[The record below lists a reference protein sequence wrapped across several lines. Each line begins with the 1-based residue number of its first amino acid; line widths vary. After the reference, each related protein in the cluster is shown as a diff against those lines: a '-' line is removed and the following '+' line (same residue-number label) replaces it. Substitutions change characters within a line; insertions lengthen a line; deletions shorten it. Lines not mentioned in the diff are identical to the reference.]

1 MIKIL
6 ISLLL
11 LCPVWVQ
18 GQVVAAATSQSAKL
32 ECCAAAK
39 PAVGEQSGPAAG
51 NDTLRVMAYN
61 IRVGKGLDLVNDLG
75 RTAGVILAS
84 GAQVVMLQE
93 VDSVTSRTG
102 RMDQA
107 LELGRLTGMH
117 ALFAS
122 AIDHAGGKYGVAL
135 LSKEKPLSV
144 KRVPLPGREE
154 GRVLL
159 IAEFDNFVA
168 ASTHFSLT
176 QQDRVASAKIIIEE
190 VARYNKPVLVGGD
203 FNAQPGSET
212 IELLNQNFNML
223 TDGVT
228 FTFPANEPD
237 RCIDYIFGRGFRVVH
252 SQVVEEPVASDHRPL
267 VVHVVAECANLQNA
281 E

>member
-11 LCPVWVQ
+11 LCPVWAQ
-18 GQVVAAATSQSAKL
+18 GQVVAAAASQSAKL

-39 PAVGEQSGPAAG
+39 PVASRAAG

-84 GAQVVMLQE
+84 GARVVMLQE

>member
-11 LCPVWVQ
+11 LCPVWAQ

-39 PAVGEQSGPAAG
+39 PAAGEQSGPAVG

-84 GAQVVMLQE
+84 GARVVMLQE

-203 FNAQPGSET
+203 FNAQPGSQT

-267 VVHVVAECANLQNA
+267 VVHVVAE
-281 E
+281 

>member
-11 LCPVWVQ
+11 LCPVWAQ
-18 GQVVAAATSQSAKL
+18 GQVVAAAASQEANL

-39 PAVGEQSGPAAG
+39 PAASVTANASTGSAASRAVK

-61 IRVGKGLDLVNDLG
+61 IRVGKGMDLVSDLG

-93 VDSVTSRTG
+93 VDSVTNRTG

-212 IELLNQNFNML
+212 IELLNKNFKML
-223 TDGVT
+223 SDGVT

-237 RCIDYIFGRGFRVVH
+237 RCIDYIFGRGFRAVR

-267 VVHVVAECANLQNA
+267 VVHVVAE
-281 E
+281 